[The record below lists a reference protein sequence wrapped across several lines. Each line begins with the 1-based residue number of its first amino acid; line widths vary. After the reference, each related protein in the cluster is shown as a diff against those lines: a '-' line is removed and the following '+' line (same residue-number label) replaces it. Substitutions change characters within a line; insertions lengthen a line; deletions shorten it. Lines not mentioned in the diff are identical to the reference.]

1 MINCQYSSNPTSN
14 ITTLSN
20 IAAFE
25 PEILHQSIYDPR
37 NVLDSEILIHRR
49 TRRKGI
55 PRERG
60 NDKMIRQIAWV
71 KLIPEQLQK
80 REKFQEA
87 SCLK

>member
-25 PEILHQSIYDPR
+25 PEILHQCIYNSR
-37 NVLDSEILIHRR
+37 NILDSEILIHWR

-55 PRERG
+55 PGKRG
-60 NDKMIRQIAWV
+60 NDKMIRQVAWS
-71 KLIPEQLQK
+71 KLIPEQL
-80 REKFQEA
+80 
-87 SCLK
+87 